1 MAWDVAW
8 GKAINEGMTDPPTRW
23 VPNAAPK
30 GACLRPAG
38 KGERA
43 KARKK
48 EERAFGPSVLAAVAV
63 LEAVFNFP

>member
-1 MAWDVAW
+1 MAWDA
-8 GKAINEGMTDPPTRW
+8 GCGTAINKGMTDLPTRW

-30 GACLRPAG
+30 GACLRPAW

-43 KARKK
+43 KDRKK
-48 EERAFGPSVLAAVAV
+48 GERAFGPSVLAAVAV